1 MSNTLDRSKLLNI
14 PHFGSRFSTKR
25 SLSEVLSLLTRNFVN
40 AGGQVQVCPVA
51 IAPGASFSRNQ
62 HPRNGL
68 AGVDVQRY

>member
-1 MSNTLDRSKLLNI
+1 MSVFTNAHGQHVVGPLSNVNSVLRRQLANI
-14 PHFGSRFSTKR
+14 VLRYRLSGREITK
-25 SLSEVLSLLTRNFVN
+25 
-40 AGGQVQVCPVA
+40 CPVA